1 VNNQRNDINKIPL
14 TRIGLIGLVSSLVI
28 SGIVAIVIFLVGDF
42 GEIQQKTLATT
53 VSLAGFSILS
63 LPSLWHLERTQH
75 GLLSRVGLL
84 SSLSSF
90 IMIQLIVW
98 VEPVS
103 NDEFGKSMITLY
115 IIAFATN
122 HALLM
127 MIIKSGHT
135 LVLACKNTTICII
148 FIVGSA
154 IIAFMWIG
162 EPPDII
168 LRLFGTLVVLDVLG
182 TIVTPMLSR
191 LLKNE
196 TYPSVKN

>member
-1 VNNQRNDINKIPL
+1 
-14 TRIGLIGLVSSLVI
+14 
-28 SGIVAIVIFLVGDF
+28 
-42 GEIQQKTLATT
+42 
-53 VSLAGFSILS
+53 
-63 LPSLWHLERTQH
+63 
-75 GLLSRVGLL
+75 
-84 SSLSSF
+84 
-90 IMIQLIVW
+90 MIQLIVW

-115 IIAFATN
+115 IITFATN

-127 MIIKSGHT
+127 MIIKNGHN
-135 LVLACKNTTICII
+135 LVLTCKNITIWII

-154 IIAFMWIG
+154 IIAAMWI
-162 EPPDII
+162 EDNPPDFI

-196 TYPSVKN
+196 A